1 MAQSKKVT
9 YTELSSR
16 LDEIIAALESPT
28 VSIEDAMKLYE
39 EGAKLVAELEDY
51 LKTAEN
57 RIIKLKET
65 TLAE

>member
-16 LDEIIAALESPT
+16 LDEIIAELESPT

-39 EGAKLVAELEDY
+39 EGAKLVAELEGY